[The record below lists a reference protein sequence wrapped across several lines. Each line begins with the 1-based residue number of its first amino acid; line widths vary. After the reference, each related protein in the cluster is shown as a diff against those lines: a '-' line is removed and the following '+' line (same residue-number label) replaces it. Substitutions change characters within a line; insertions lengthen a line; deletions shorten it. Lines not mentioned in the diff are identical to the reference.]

1 MTVSY
6 DCKADVSELTAEEL
20 NAVTNRL
27 DKEGYEWDCTGEQLT
42 VAGECEVDDYSTN
55 ADDVANEI
63 DWILWS
69 TANLD
74 ADIKTEEVEYEPDWD
89 KMPGGYDTGCYW
101 N

>member
-6 DCKADVSELTAEEL
+6 DCKADVSDLTAEEL
-20 NAVTNRL
+20 NAATNQL
-27 DKEGYEWDCTGEQLT
+27 DKDGYDWYLDDDELT
-42 VAGECEVDDYSTN
+42 VQGEREVDSYSTN
-55 ADDVANEI
+55 ANDVANEI
-63 DWILWS
+63 DYILWS

-89 KMPGGYDTGCYW
+89 KMPGGVDYGYW

>member
-6 DCKADVSELTAEEL
+6 DCKADVSDLTAEEL
-20 NAVTNRL
+20 NAATNQL
-27 DKEGYEWDCTGEQLT
+27 DKDGYDWYLDGDELAVQGER
-42 VAGECEVDDYSTN
+42 EVDSYSTN
-55 ADDVANEI
+55 ADDVAREI
-63 DWILWS
+63 DYILWS

-89 KMPGGYDTGCYW
+89 KMPGGVDYGYW